1 MKDDKLREILA
12 FVFDRGNYWDIDNEL
27 DYDTVIDSALT
38 QINKEIIE
46 PLENEINEWKYQLA
60 YFTEEDIAT
69 PKGVKVFIDKVLDSN
84 QELRERLK

>member
-1 MKDDKLREILA
+1 MKDDKLRKMLKSA
-12 FVFDRGNYWDIDNEL
+12 FIKARSGCFVTPLIHEL
-27 DYDTVIDSALT
+27 VT